1 MLDYIDENLAECV
14 DDFTLTKEFL
24 NLKNINFD
32 DSRYWFVENGAFFD
46 CEILANIG
54 KIVEEM

>member
-1 MLDYIDENLAECV
+1 MLDYIDENLTECV

-32 DSRYWFVENGAFFD
+32 DSHYWFVENGAYF
-46 CEILANIG
+46 
-54 KIVEEM
+54 